1 MEQENRETVVQSH
14 SYVFGGL
21 IGTYNKIT
29 NQAYAPDND
38 YFNKYKEYIDE
49 EYYKMGYTDSY
60 NESGVFNAYK
70 VKTPEELADDIEK
83 ASKLYE
89 CIVQGAVKI
98 TAAGNFE
105 VRDKDKTEG
114 IMNEQSQSKVK

>member
-60 NESGVFNAYK
+60 NETGVFNAYK
-70 VKTPEELADDIEK
+70 VKTPEELLEIINN

-89 CIVQGAVKI
+89 CIIQGAVVI
-98 TAAGNFE
+98 EDDGHFS
-105 VRDKDKTEG
+105 VKDKNKTEDV
-114 IMNEQSQSKVK
+114 MNEQSQSKVK